1 MAVILRGVISSNIKA
16 VGYDAGLGDLYVRF
30 SSGTVYRYR
39 SVPSQTYL
47 DLINAPSIGSFF
59 SSNIKTSYPFV
70 KLSQAGAVEDTL
82 KEEPKEEP
90 KEEVKDEL
98 KSSEPVGTLPFD
110 AGSEIVSTKYA
121 VRVVGSHS
129 ATNEII
135 ITAKPAVSVEIA
147 ALLKVLGIT
156 YKLDITK

>member
-1 MAVILRGVISSNIKA
+1 MAVILREVNSSNIKA
-16 VGYDAGLGDLYVRF
+16 IGYDAGSGDLYVQF
-30 SSGTVYRYR
+30 SSGSMYRYR
-39 SVPSQTYL
+39 SVPSQKHL

-59 SSNIKTSYPFV
+59 SDHIKTSYPFV
-70 KLSQAGAVEDTL
+70 KLSQPDVVEDM
-82 KEEPKEEP
+82 PKEEP

-98 KSSEPVGTLPFD
+98 KSSAPDGALSFD

-121 VRVVGSHS
+121 VRVVGSHG

-135 ITAKPAVSVEIA
+135 ITAKPTVSVEIA

-156 YKLDITK
+156 HKLDITK